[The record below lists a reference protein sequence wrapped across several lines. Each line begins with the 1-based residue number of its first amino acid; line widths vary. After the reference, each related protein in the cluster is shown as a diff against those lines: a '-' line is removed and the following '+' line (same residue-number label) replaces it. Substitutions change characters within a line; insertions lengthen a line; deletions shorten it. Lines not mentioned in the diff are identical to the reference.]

1 MCVEVIPNPPTFPP
15 VNRTVEPVICPLL
28 LIIKLLLDEFNIA
41 EPIWNPPIVPL
52 IAFNTP
58 AFVTLNGAN
67 PKVLLPNCI
76 PSSASATNKSVE
88 DGSPNVILLPEASIS
103 KLVAVRLSPLIVN
116 PAIYRSSDCSSIL
129 TLPAVSK

>member
-1 MCVEVIPNPPTFPP
+1 M
-15 VNRTVEPVICPLL
+15 
-28 LIIKLLLDEFNIA
+28 
-41 EPIWNPPIVPL
+41 NPPIVPL

-103 KLVAVRLSPLIVN
+103 KFVAVRLSPLIVN
-116 PAIYRSSDCSSIL
+116 PQSYQHAVIVPAYQHFHFCLNEIY
-129 TLPAVSK
+129 